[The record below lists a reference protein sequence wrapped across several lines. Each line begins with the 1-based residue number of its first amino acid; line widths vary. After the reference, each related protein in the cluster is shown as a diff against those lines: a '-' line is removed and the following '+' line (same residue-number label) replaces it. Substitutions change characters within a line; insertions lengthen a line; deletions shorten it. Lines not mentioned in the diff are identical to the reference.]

1 VTRFSWP
8 GSKARYAEVAR
19 AMGVAP
25 EKSSDESACEAL
37 TEWLDLLNADLQVP
51 RLRDCCGGDVEKFRA
66 TLPKMASDALES
78 GSPQNNPIVPAAS
91 QIMELFERA
100 W

>member
-1 VTRFSWP
+1 
-8 GSKARYAEVAR
+8 
-19 AMGVAP
+19 VAP

-51 RLRDCCGGDVEKFRA
+51 RLRDCCGGDADKFRA

-91 QIMELFERA
+91 QIMELFEMA